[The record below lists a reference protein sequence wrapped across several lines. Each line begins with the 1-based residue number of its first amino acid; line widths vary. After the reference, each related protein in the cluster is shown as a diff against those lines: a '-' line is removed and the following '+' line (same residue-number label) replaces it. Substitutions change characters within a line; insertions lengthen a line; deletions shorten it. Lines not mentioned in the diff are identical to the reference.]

1 MNSKKYLLSL
11 RSPDQGIKHPPF
23 DSVTADLER
32 KLINEKQKM
41 KTVNQLREKDHEY
54 KAFFVCR

>member
-1 MNSKKYLLSL
+1 MLKCVSTL
-11 RSPDQGIKHPPF
+11 RSHAVGGIKHPPF
-23 DSVTADLER
+23 DSISANLER

-41 KTVNQLREKDHEY
+41 KAVNQLGEKNHEY